1 MIESARVWG
10 VQALLLATSDALTAR
25 FGAATVQGELSGFTR
40 AASGHCYFTL
50 KDADGAAASMRCAMF
65 RRSAGMLPFAP
76 RDGMRVQLRGRV
88 AVYEARGELQFV
100 AEAMTLAGE
109 GNLHELFLRLKAK
122 LQAEGLFDDAR
133 KRSLPTQPLR
143 VGVVTSLA
151 AAALHDVATTLARRS
166 PHVNVVLYPT
176 PVQGAD
182 APAAIVAALQLAS
195 TRGEV
200 DVVLLV
206 RGGGSLEDLWAFN
219 DERVVRAVVASS
231 IPVVVGVGHE
241 SDITLADLAGD
252 LRAPTPTAA
261 AEMAVASQAQ
271 GLAELAELHALA
283 SQRVARRLEQH
294 AVRLDRAAWS
304 AGKPAKAL
312 DMHHQRLTALAM
324 RTAPSVRAV
333 VQGAKHDLS
342 VTATR
347 LKNASRFRQQRD
359 HDRLQAMP
367 ARLHA
372 AVLRQS
378 THAQHELQQWQ
389 ARLSALDPS
398 RVLTRGYAWVTNA
411 QGVPVTASAQLQ
423 VGDAIQAVFADGTA
437 DALVRQ
443 VVPKVQAQNK
453 G

>member
-1 MIESARVWG
+1 MVDGPRIWG

-25 FGAATVQGELSGFTR
+25 FGAAAVQGELSGFTR

-65 RRSAGMLPFAP
+65 RRAVGMLPFAP

-100 AEAMTLAGE
+100 AEAMTLGGE

-122 LQAEGLFDDAR
+122 LQTEGLFDDAR
-133 KRSLPTQPLR
+133 KRSLPTQPLS

-176 PVQGAD
+176 PVQGAEAPD
-182 APAAIVAALQLAS
+182 AIAAALQSAS
-195 TRGEV
+195 MRREV
-200 DVVLLV
+200 DLLLLV

-219 DERVVRAVVASS
+219 DERVVRAVVACG

-261 AEMAVASQAQ
+261 AEMAVASQTQ
-271 GLAELAELHALA
+271 SLAALAELHALA

-312 DMHHQRLTALAM
+312 DLHHQRLTALAARM
-324 RTAPSVRAV
+324 APSVRAV
-333 VQGAKHDLS
+333 VQGAKHDVA
-342 VTATR
+342 VTAAR
-347 LKNASRFRQQRD
+347 LKNASRLRQQCD
-359 HDRLQAMP
+359 SDRLQSMP

-372 AVLRQS
+372 AALRQS
-378 THAQHELQQWQ
+378 TQAQHELQQWQ

-398 RVLTRGYAWVTNA
+398 RVLTRGYAWVTDA
-411 QGVPVTASAQLQ
+411 RGVPVTASANLQ

-437 DALVRQ
+437 EALVRH
-443 VVPKVQAQNK
+443 VMPKGQAERK